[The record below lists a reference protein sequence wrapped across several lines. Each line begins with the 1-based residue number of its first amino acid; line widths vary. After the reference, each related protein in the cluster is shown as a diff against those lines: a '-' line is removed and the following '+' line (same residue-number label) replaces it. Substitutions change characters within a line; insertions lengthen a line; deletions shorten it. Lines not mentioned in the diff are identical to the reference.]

1 LTLWS
6 NSTRLLNTPIIGP
19 TAKLVASSRIDMVAG
34 LSGELIR
41 SVPPYFCARTVLL
54 AAMPARSPT
63 TDANTRTHRIIAP
76 PIAGLS
82 CLLYLKHWPMS
93 SANWR

>member
-1 LTLWS
+1 M
-6 NSTRLLNTPIIGP
+6 
-19 TAKLVASSRIDMVAG
+19 DMVAG
-34 LSGELIR
+34 LSGEETL
-41 SVPPYFCARTVLL
+41 SVPPAFCARTVLP

-82 CLLYLKHWPMS
+82 PSTISQAL
-93 SANWR
+93 ADE